1 MPAMAVQPL
10 FDEPFLRAHWGSEFE
25 AFQAGPESAALLARL
40 HAWAGRQQLNERS
53 SETAFIQRFF
63 VETWGYHLQ
72 GHAGADT
79 AYTCRPQFEIQCA
92 GQSGGTGFADLAL
105 GRFGQNADV
114 IPQVLCEFKDIR
126 SGLDARQLRKQNDRS
141 PVDQCFDYLQSAWQA
156 RDRDATVEPAFAL
169 VTDMN
174 EFRLYIR
181 RLGKSQCQR
190 FLISGGGADPGLLTD
205 HPAAAF
211 RRFLFWRLFH
221 PDLLL
226 AEHGAPRLDRLLRDQ
241 VTREKAIEKTFY
253 REYHDFRQ
261 FVFRTLVEANPVFP
275 GTRGKLVRLTQR
287 FLDRCIFIL
296 FCEDM
301 GRVLRYPPEML
312 RDLLIEESQSR
323 FYNPEGSRPWDAM
336 RDLFRAMREGGAFGP
351 HTIDRF
357 NGGLFETDP
366 ELDALKIPA
375 KVFCAPGQAG
385 HILEHPRTLL
395 YFSGAYNFGLTSE
408 SGERAIG
415 LYTLGRIFEQSITE
429 LEIMEAEADGRLSLN
444 RLTKRK
450 CDGVYYTPEWVTR
463 YIVENTVGT
472 RLDDIRAE
480 LGFSQLAPADEA
492 AVAEYRAYQN
502 DRRRTAPTASAWL
515 EFLRKYRFRL
525 DRLRIVDPA
534 CGSGAFLIQA
544 LNRLLDEYRW
554 VVAEQARIEGHPGL
568 FDQDDIIRSIL
579 AHNIYGVDINPE
591 SVEITKLALWLH
603 TAAPGKPLCALDRNI
618 CCGNSL
624 VGADFADFYRQKH
637 TTLFEQADEN
647 ERERIN
653 AFDWQ
658 AAFPDVF
665 SHGGFDCVIGN
676 PPYIKLQHFRRTQPD
691 IADYLV
697 EARSPDPTDLVSVVK
712 QIEPT
717 DRNPTSPDPTDL
729 ASVVKQVEGSRLPN
743 TTLASTGINP
753 VGGKNRPLYT
763 STQSGNFDMYLPFI
777 EKGLRL
783 LRPEGRMGYI
793 APNVWMVNE
802 YGRALR
808 QHIRGNRALDRWL
821 DFKSYQVFDEAIT
834 YTALQF
840 FRGSP
845 SDTLTCAFAPDG
857 AIATVDWQ
865 TADRIPYNQLP
876 EEDAWVLAPQQ
887 EKEMLKKLLAKNP
900 PLSSLAA
907 DGAVGFRGIES
918 GADEFFHFDR
928 LGPNRYVG
936 AKNGARMDMRGVEVS
951 IDDSVMRKLIS
962 SEDAKRYTR
971 PQTERH
977 TIFPYD
983 IKQSAASL
991 MTEQDLAR
999 NHPRCLEWFKQ
1010 NEQMLRARDNGAMDR
1025 SSGWYGYTRPMNL
1038 HLQGQAKLGVPQ
1050 TVQKLHAFFDSQGE
1064 YCFNNVRVGG
1074 ILVTDEEAGWFLLGV
1089 LNSPVP
1095 DWVFRRIA
1103 RPKEGGYYEA
1113 NKQFIAPL
1121 PIPDASP
1128 EQRADIAS
1136 HARALQDLHTQR
1148 RDTIQ
1153 KLDRRL
1159 NSPQTAEIKPA
1170 LPPDWL
1176 WADIGTP
1183 ASWKSSPDAPAGL
1196 TGRALTA
1203 WAKERHAEA
1212 LQTRCEQLDALLQPG
1227 VTLGIESSDDELA
1240 LHIQGREILRL
1251 YDRSDTPFIAAQWRH
1266 ALRDAN
1272 VTEAFDAKRLLRI
1285 LLDLRTTEDA
1295 PLRTRILALDHEIT
1309 ALDTT
1314 IAAQETALNTQIYRL
1329 YRLTPEEIATVEAG

>member
-1 MPAMAVQPL
+1 MAIQPL

-25 AFQAGPESAALLARL
+25 HFQAGPEAAALLARL
-40 HAWAGRQQLNERS
+40 QAWAGRQQLNERS

-63 VETWGYHLQ
+63 VETWGYRLQ
-72 GHAGADT
+72 GHAGTDD
-79 AYTCRPQFEIQCA
+79 AYTCRPQYEVACA

-105 GRFGQNADV
+105 GRFGQAADG

-211 RRFLFWRLFH
+211 RRFLFWRLFQ

-261 FVFRTLVEANPVFP
+261 FVFRTLVEANPGFP

-323 FYNPEGSRPWDAM
+323 FYHPEGSRPWDAM
-336 RDLFRAMREGGAFGP
+336 RDLFRAMREGGSFGP

-480 LGFSQLAPADEA
+480 LGFAQLAPADEA

-525 DRLRIVDPA
+525 DRLHIIDPA

-544 LNRLLDEYRW
+544 LNRLVDEYRW
-554 VVAEQARIEGHPGL
+554 VVAEQARIEGHSSL

-603 TAAPGKPLCALDRNI
+603 TAAPGKPLCSLDANI

-624 VGADFADFYRQKH
+624 VGSDFADFYRQKH

-697 EARSPDPTDLVSVVK
+697 EAKTPQVK
-712 QIEPT
+712 VCGLQ
-717 DRNPTSPDPTDL
+717 S
-729 ASVVKQVEGSRLPN
+729 AVCSLPH
-743 TTLASTGINP
+743 
-753 VGGKNRPLYT
+753 PLYS

-808 QHIRGNRALDRWL
+808 QHIRQNRALDRWL

-845 SDTLTCAFAPDG
+845 SNTLTCAFAPDG

-876 EEDAWVLAPQQ
+876 EEEAWVLAPQQ
-887 EKEMLKKLLAKNP
+887 EKEMLKKLLAENP
-900 PLSSLAA
+900 PLSSLAT

-918 GADEFFHFDR
+918 GADDIYYFPTR
-928 LGPNRYVG
+928 
-936 AKNGARMDMRGVEVS
+936 
-951 IDDSVMRKLIS
+951 IS
-962 SEDAKRYTR
+962 
-971 PQTERH
+971 Q
-977 TIFPYD
+977 
-983 IKQSAASL
+983 
-991 MTEQDLAR
+991 
-999 NHPRCLEWFKQ
+999 NHYR
-1010 NEQMLRARDNGAMDR
+1010 RDNGRFPLNDVAIEDAIMRPFVSGPEATRYAVPQISGHAIFPFSKTDPDALLSRQELASNYPSAWRYLCDHEQALRGRESGKMDIAE
-1025 SSGWYGYTRPMNL
+1025 GWWDYVYHKNHQKQGYP
-1038 HLQGQAKLGVPQ
+1038 KLGVAQ
-1050 TVQKLHAFFDSQGE
+1050 TVQHLRVFFDAGGE
-1064 YCFNNVRVGG
+1064 FCFNNVRVGG
-1074 ILVTDEEAGWFLLGV
+1074 IQVPDEEAGLFLLGV

-1121 PIPDASP
+1121 PIPDATP

-1136 HARALQDLHTQR
+1136 RARTLQDLHTQR

-1159 NSPQTAEIKPA
+1159 NSPQTAEINPA
-1170 LPPDWL
+1170 LTPDWL
-1176 WADIGTP
+1176 WSDIGTP
-1183 ASWKSSPDAPAGL
+1183 ASWKTSSDVPAGL

-1203 WAKERHAEA
+1203 WAKQRHAEA

-1251 YDRSDTPFIAAQWRH
+1251 YDRPDTPFMAAQWRH

-1295 PLRTRILALDHEIT
+1295 PLRTRILALDQEIT
-1309 ALDTT
+1309 TLDAT
-1314 IAAQETALNTQIYRL
+1314 IATRESALNTQIYRL
-1329 YRLTPEEIATVEAG
+1329 YRLTPEEITTVEAG